1 MKKRLIQ
8 FALLLCLMALT
19 CAAAQASESE
29 GAPTSGFQNVSK
41 QAAYQTVIDM
51 TPQSDKGAAVALGD
65 NGQYPGAAKMEL
77 TYKQAQQGQEYALF
91 VLTDKNPPTADNIAY
106 IDQKTADASGAV
118 TFNIYPK
125 KLPETSSGADYTVY
139 MSSNTDANAGTGI
152 TTYTEIASFR
162 YYAAATVK
170 LGDVDED
177 TEVTAIDAR
186 ITLQMAS
193 GIIEEKDQTE
203 RQKAA
208 ADVDKDTEVTAI
220 DARMILQFASGIL
233 ETFG

>member
-1 MKKRLIQ
+1 MKKRLIP

-65 NGQYPGAAKMEL
+65 NGQYPGAAKMQL
-77 TYKQAQQGQEYALF
+77 VYKQAQQGQEYALF

-118 TFNIYPK
+118 TFTIYPK

-139 MSSNTDANAGTGI
+139 MSSNTDASAGTGI
-152 TTYTEIASFR
+152 TTYTKVATFS
-162 YYAAATVK
+162 YYAAATVMK
-170 LGDVDED
+170 GDVDGDGEITTND
-177 TEVTAIDAR
+177 ALMTLRIASGNVEGTEKQLAAAKVDGDDEVTTNDALR
-186 ITLQMAS
+186 ILRYTS
-193 GIIEEKDQTE
+193 DP
-203 RQKAA
+203 
-208 ADVDKDTEVTAI
+208 DSVTFI
-220 DARMILQFASGIL
+220 
-233 ETFG
+233 

>member
-1 MKKRLIQ
+1 MKKRLIP

-41 QAAYQTVIDM
+41 LTAYQTAIVL
-51 TPQSDKGAAVALGD
+51 TPKTDANVSVDEDGGK
-65 NGQYPGAAKMEL
+65 YPGAAKMEL

-118 TFNIYPK
+118 TFTIYPK

-139 MSSNTDANAGTGI
+139 MSSNTDASAGTGI
-152 TTYTEIASFR
+152 TTYTEVASFR

-186 ITLQMAS
+186 ITL
-193 GIIEEKDQTE
+193 
-203 RQKAA
+203 
-208 ADVDKDTEVTAI
+208 
-220 DARMILQFASGIL
+220 
-233 ETFG
+233 